1 LKNNFIF
8 VAHKNVFKKNKK
20 IKKVAYENNDKKME
34 SVYSQ
39 RIRAGKR
46 RTYFFD
52 VRETRGNDYYLTIT
66 ESRKKFNE
74 DGYDRHKIFL
84 YKEDFNKFLKGMT
97 EAIDYVK
104 TDLMPD
110 FDFDA
115 FNHEN
120 SENYEGSNYTA
131 KREPE
136 SNEGNEITPEAYS
149 EESPAA
155 TESFTDSNSKE
166 EPTTQT
172 SDEPENPTQHEEVD
186 KW

>member
-1 LKNNFIF
+1 M
-8 VAHKNVFKKNKK
+8 
-20 IKKVAYENNDKKME
+20 AYENNDKKME

-104 TDLMPD
+104 TELMPD
-110 FDFDA
+110 FDFDT

-120 SENYEGSNYTA
+120 SENYEGSSHEA
-131 KREPE
+131 KKEPE
-136 SNEGNEITPEAYS
+136 KIPDEKENSSPAPETSEDKNIPVTNSTPPAS
-149 EESPAA
+149 EETKAP
-155 TESFTDSNSKE
+155 
-166 EPTTQT
+166 
-172 SDEPENPTQHEEVD
+172 DEPANPTQHEEVD